1 MNNKY
6 MFRLFPFSVTYIS
19 TFTSETFPLFA
30 VALQLINQLLE
41 VSVNDIYLLWKAGSR
56 QNIISEAS
64 CFFSLFYTLY
74 KAQRRHVRPQNDF
87 FIWKITELVF
97 IVFAQ

>member
-1 MNNKY
+1 MI
-6 MFRLFPFSVTYIS
+6 T
-19 TFTSETFPLFA
+19 TFPLFA
-30 VALQLINQLLE
+30 ASLQLINQLLE
-41 VSVNDIYLLWKAGSR
+41 LSVNGIYLLCKDISR
-56 QNIISEAS
+56 QNTIIEAS
-64 CFFSLFYTLY
+64 CFFLLFHTLY

>member
-1 MNNKY
+1 MRLRLLIKY
-6 MFRLFPFSVTYIS
+6 LFIFASK
-19 TFTSETFPLFA
+19 TFPLFA
-30 VALQLINQLLE
+30 VALQLVNQLLE

-74 KAQRRHVRPQNDF
+74 KGQRRHVRPQNDF